1 MPVFDDESSLP
12 YVNAMIKESLRWLV
26 VAPIGLP
33 HATTAEDQY
42 MGYRIPQGSTVWA
55 NIK

>member
-1 MPVFDDESSLP
+1 MPTFEDEPSLP
-12 YVNAMIKESLRWLV
+12 YVNAMIKEALRWRV

-33 HATTAEDQY
+33 HATTAEDEY
-42 MGYRIPQGSTVWA
+42 MGFRIPKGATVWG

>member
-1 MPVFDDESSLP
+1 MPTFDDESSLP

-33 HATTAEDQY
+33 HATTADDEY
-42 MGYRIPQGSTVWA
+42 MGFSIPKGATVWA